1 MRLVIAFALVLL
13 AAPVAAAAETEDD
26 KARDAEKVQPS
37 VTEMA
42 TDTEAEMQLA
52 PVVIEDR
59 APAEEAAVQEMP
71 RRGSFWW
78 IVGAIVV
85 AGLILAVIL

>member
-13 AAPVAAAAETEDD
+13 AAPVAAATETDD
-26 KARDAEKVQPS
+26 EVRDAEKVQPS
-37 VTEMA
+37 VTEVA

-59 APAEEAAVQEMP
+59 APAEETAVQEMP

>member
-13 AAPVAAAAETEDD
+13 TAPIAAATETDDD

-37 VTEMA
+37 VTQVA
-42 TDTEAEMQLA
+42 TDTEADMQLA
-52 PVVIEDR
+52 PIVVEDR

-85 AGLILAVIL
+85 AGIILAVIL